1 MGRAGY
7 GWINCDSQKEDAYV
21 HFEDIV
27 MDGFKTLDNGG
38 KVNFALVLQKGGMLK
53 AVKVSPAKS
62 AAPAKKKS
70 PKNGP
75 RKSPKSAPMKKKKAA
90 PPPKKKA
97 AAPKKKSPKAAP
109 MKKSAPKKK
118 ARTPPK
124 KKMAAPKKKVAGNRS
139 PGSQTGT
146 VKGCRKSSAL
156 IVCDNGDGNAKV
168 DYSDVVGGGRLK
180 NGQTV
185 RFSMVKL
192 KGGDIKAVNVTIEAG
207 KKMMAGK
214 KKKAATPP
222 KRGRGRGRGRGA
234 RGRGR
239 GRGKARAS
247 PKAAASKPARGRGA
261 RGRGRPRGRGRG
273 RGAARAMPQRKP
285 RGRRSNRK

>member
-1 MGRAGY
+1 MG
-7 GWINCDSQKEDAYV
+7 
-21 HFEDIV
+21 
-27 MDGFKTLDNGG
+27 
-38 KVNFALVLQKGGMLK
+38 
-53 AVKVSPAKS
+53 
-62 AAPAKKKS
+62 
-70 PKNGP
+70 
-75 RKSPKSAPMKKKKAA
+75 
-90 PPPKKKA
+90 
-97 AAPKKKSPKAAP
+97 
-109 MKKSAPKKK
+109 SAPKKK

-124 KKMAAPKKKVAGNRS
+124 KKMAAPKKAAPMKKKAAAPKKKVAGNRS

-247 PKAAASKPARGRGA
+247 PKAAASKPARGRG
-261 RGRGRPRGRGRG
+261 RPRGRGRG

>member
-1 MGRAGY
+1 
-7 GWINCDSQKEDAYV
+7 
-21 HFEDIV
+21 

-124 KKMAAPKKKVAGNRS
+124 KKMAAPMKKKAAAPKKKVAGNRS

-214 KKKAATPP
+214 KKSPKNGPRKSPKSAPMKKKKAAKKTANTPP
-222 KRGRGRGRGRGA
+222 LRVRGRGRGRGRG
-234 RGRGR
+234 R
-239 GRGKARAS
+239 
-247 PKAAASKPARGRGA
+247 
-261 RGRGRPRGRGRG
+261 
-273 RGAARAMPQRKP
+273 
-285 RGRRSNRK
+285 